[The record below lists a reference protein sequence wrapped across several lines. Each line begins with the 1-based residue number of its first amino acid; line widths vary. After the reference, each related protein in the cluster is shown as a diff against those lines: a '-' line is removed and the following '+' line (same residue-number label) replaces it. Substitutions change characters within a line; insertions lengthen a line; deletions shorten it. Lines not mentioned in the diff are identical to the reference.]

1 MSSPALAL
9 TPVPPGSGTGG
20 SDHRDRPANNHR
32 HHVPRENTDGNWRTG
47 NRGASRVLQWPGVP
61 CFPLSFHRRAAASIR
76 LGHA

>member
-9 TPVPPGSGTGG
+9 TPVPPGS
-20 SDHRDRPANNHR
+20 D
-32 HHVPRENTDGNWRTG
+32 VPRENTDGNWRTG